1 MATISINSLWNFIQ
15 SMSLSA
21 NNEQWLA
28 DKLHESALTKQKAE
42 KSHDLATLNKLF
54 GAWDN
59 SDGKL
64 MEQAILDGRKAN
76 YTREIASFDD

>member
-1 MATISINSLWNFIQ
+1 MATISINSLWSFIQ

-42 KSHDLATLNKLF
+42 KNQDLDTLNKLF

-59 SDGKL
+59 SDGEL
-64 MEQAILDGRKAN
+64 IEQAILDGRKAN
-76 YTREIASFDD
+76 YAREIASFDD

>member
-1 MATISINSLWNFIQ
+1 MATISINSLWRFIQ

-42 KSHDLATLNKLF
+42 KDHDLDTLNRLF

-59 SDGKL
+59 PDGEL
-64 MEQAILDGRKAN
+64 MEQAILDGRKIN
-76 YTREIASFDD
+76 YTHEIASFDD

>member
-1 MATISINSLWNFIQ
+1 MATISVNSLWNFIQ

-28 DKLHESALTKQKAE
+28 EKLHESAVTKEKAE
-42 KSHDLATLNKLF
+42 KNQGIATLDKLF

-59 SDGKL
+59 ADGDL
-64 MEQAILDGRKAN
+64 IAQAIHDGRKAD
-76 YTREIASFDD
+76 YSREIVSFDD

>member
-1 MATISINSLWNFIQ
+1 MATISVNSLWNFIQ

-28 DKLHESALTKQKAE
+28 ERLHESAVIKQKAE
-42 KSHDLATLNKLF
+42 KNQNVATLDKLF

-59 SDGKL
+59 ADGEL
-64 MEQAILDGRKAN
+64 ITQAIRDGRKAN
-76 YTREIASFDD
+76 YARKIVSFDD